1 MGIISSIFGDRA
13 SAPQT
18 GGFTVGAEIPKELAP
33 YYKDILGKSQALYND
48 SVSQGF
54 KPYTGP
60 SLAEFTPE
68 QQQAFAGI
76 SGLQGQQAPI
86 YQEAMGMT
94 RDASAPITTEEITE
108 YMNPY
113 QQAVVDIEKREAT
126 KQYQSQVQ
134 PQLAAQAAR
143 IQPFGGSRQ
152 AILEGM
158 AADTQQRLLGDIQAK
173 GSAQA
178 YQDSVNLIN
187 AQRGRTGSGAGQLAT
202 LGSNQFKSQLGEIGA
217 LQTVGEEKQQLAQ
230 QALNE
235 AYGQY
240 SKEQEYPYQQLG
252 RYQSVVTGAPIQQTQ
267 YVPPTPAGPSVGQ
280 QLLGGA
286 ATMLG
291 TYGAFGGQMPNLFGA
306 PGAVA
311 AKGGGI
317 AGLVKRQS
325 GTVDANDALSLYKN
339 ILKRNP
345 RPTARDLQE
354 IQKLSNMNTNKPP
367 SNYLRIRGDQNY
379 SKTGY
384 TGSKDP
390 SAIRM
395 GDDPLG
401 PFKALANQF
410 KVIPD
415 SGPYG
420 PGFQAHLEQ
429 SLVPDSKLPVFKN
442 LVDAETLAELQNT
455 MEVPPNSETFMSYI
469 PEKKDANT
477 GLGSLISN
485 KAKDLYSNVK
495 GKVNRKRAIEKNKNT
510 DIQSPFNI
518 DNRPSNLSEQEDVI
532 PPTAYEQDASKIG
545 QVGLELIG
553 DAADAVEVVERY
565 GKNIY
570 NKIVKVGE
578 QYFLNKGETSGLSVD
593 LPEEGSGRQ
602 DIIENAK
609 KSGIDLNIA
618 ANDKEA
624 IERFDK
630 SREDKRPD
638 FDRGIVSRD
647 DKIYKESVEKV
658 DKAKKATVKVLENFY
673 IDISSYNDAQANK
686 AGHRKETI
694 NKAKDILDLKAPLKP
709 KKLKNILEKPIKTI
723 KEIDKSNSK
732 INTSI
737 NTKTKKVDNI
747 VKGYST
753 AVNKAEKEGKELPSS
768 LLDTKQAAYLKAIE
782 DMNKGL
788 DSKDAL
794 IGKAQQESFWAFVAR
809 VGANISKGGGIT
821 ESLAAELP
829 EAMKDRRKL
838 IQSKSDLE
846 DKKLQ
851 GKVSLAKADL
861 TIETGDAAALAARA
875 KEERGYKSKKDI
887 ATINA
892 RGKTYNMKLPNFETS
907 EPIIESSFNNIL
919 MKLNKE
925 PAMKEYFLNN
935 SSIEGIKP
943 DNFNDV
949 FKQFTDS
956 SDIKNA
962 IYARAYSDTEPFN
975 SDGSRMTV
983 DQLYRKHFD
992 AQWKEF
998 TGTYRKNNLLGI
1010 SIPFTT
1016 GIKN

>member
-325 GTVDANDALSLYKN
+325 GTVDANDPAERYNKYDTNNIPIPVGFVREKLDVPVAEEFVNPETLLEYKKN
-339 ILKRNP
+339 NQENTPSFVSSKISGLKKVLQDKME
-345 RPTARDLQE
+345 TKASRDKVMYE
-354 IQKLSNMNTNKPP
+354 RLSNIN
-367 SNYLRIRGDQNY
+367 
-379 SKTGY
+379 
-384 TGSKDP
+384 
-390 SAIRM
+390 
-395 GDDPLG
+395 
-401 PFKALANQF
+401 
-410 KVIPD
+410 
-415 SGPYG
+415 
-420 PGFQAHLEQ
+420 
-429 SLVPDSKLPVFKN
+429 
-442 LVDAETLAELQNT
+442 
-455 MEVPPNSETFMSYI
+455 
-469 PEKKDANT
+469 
-477 GLGSLISN
+477 
-485 KAKDLYSNVK
+485 
-495 GKVNRKRAIEKNKNT
+495 
-510 DIQSPFNI
+510 SPFNV
-518 DNRPSNLSEQEDVI
+518 DNRPSNLSEQEDFR
-532 PPTAYEQDASKIG
+532 
-545 QVGLELIG
+545 
-553 DAADAVEVVERY
+553 AD
-565 GKNIY
+565 
-570 NKIVKVGE
+570 
-578 QYFLNKGETSGLSVD
+578 S
-593 LPEEGSGRQ
+593 PGRQ
-602 DIIENAK
+602 DLK
-609 KSGIDLNIA
+609 KAINLGARVVGTGVDLTNKGNNWINKNLNRLIKIGETYLLKPGDTSGVEYPIRTNEEAREIFNKYNIA
-618 ANDKEA
+618 GQNIPLSKEIQA
-624 IERFDK
+624 EQTEK
-630 SREDKRPD
+630 LYEDKRPGRNEGFVAEAENVIEQGQESGNLPKISEFFNKPILASTSEIKEVLAFDGGSFIED
-638 FDRGIVSRD
+638 FYKGIGP
-647 DKIYKESVEKV
+647 KV
-658 DKAKKATVKVLENFY
+658 DGVKEKGENLSNTTLGNIEKLTTTFKNK
-673 IDISSYNDAQANK
+673 ND
-686 AGHRKETI
+686 I
-694 NKAKDILDLKAPLKP
+694 NK
-709 KKLKNILEKPIKTI
+709 NIT
-723 KEIDKSNSK
+723 KS
-732 INTSI
+732 
-737 NTKTKKVDNI
+737 DNI
-747 VKGYST
+747 VKKNTKKITTTNKENNLSLKDLDKRATILANNKKKLKKAQEADKPTKKIKSDLDRAQDKYLT
-753 AVNKAEKEGKELPSS
+753 ALKDRNDNLDGKEKLIN
-768 LLDTKQAAYLKAIE
+768 Q
-782 DMNKGL
+782 
-788 DSKDAL
+788 SKT
-794 IGKAQQESFWAFVAR
+794 ESFWAFVAR
-809 VGANISKGGGIT
+809 VGANISQGKPI
-821 ESLAAELP
+821 AAAVADELP
-829 EAMKDRRKL
+829 QAMKDRQKL
-838 IQSKSDLE
+838 IQAKSDLD
-846 DKKLQ
+846 DKKDD
-851 GKVSLAKADL
+851 GSVSMAKAEM
-861 TIETGDAAALAARA
+861 TIETADAAALAARA
-875 KEERGYKSKKDI
+875 KEERGYKSKKELAEI
-887 ATINA
+887 TAS
-892 RGKTYNMKLPNFETS
+892 GKAKYQTLSNLSDS
-907 EPIIESSFNNIL
+907 EGFIENVFTGYKDTLKQYPQMGTDLLKASSI
-919 MKLNKE
+919 KGI
-925 PAMKEYFLNN
+925 N
-935 SSIEGIKP
+935 SS
-943 DNFNDV
+943 NFNKV
-949 FKQFTDS
+949 FDQFMSDNDLKDRVYNRAKSDS
-956 SDIKNA
+956 QGRD
-962 IYARAYSDTEPFN
+962 RGDL
-975 SDGSRMTV
+975 
-983 DQLYRKHFD
+983 DQLYRYHLN
-992 AQWKEF
+992 KEWEDYSGEF
-998 TGTYRKNNLLGI
+998 RDGDWFGRPKVRRYK
-1010 SIPFTT
+1010 
-1016 GIKN
+1016 